1 MKPGAKKVIYAAMAA
16 NLLISATKFC
26 AAWWTG
32 SSAILSE
39 GVHSLVDTG
48 DQVLL
53 LYGLHRATL
62 PPDEQ
67 FPFGHG
73 KEIYFWSFVVA
84 ILIFSL
90 GAGISLYE
98 GILHLLRPSPIENPI
113 VNYVIIAAAFVFE
126 GFSWVVSVR
135 EFGKEKSSRIGFIE
149 AIRRGKDPTLFL
161 VVMEDSAAILGL
173 VAALVGIVLT
183 QATGNPLF
191 DGAASIVIGLILGIT
206 AVLLARE
213 TKGLL
218 VGEAADSEVVQAIR
232 EIVRKGKCVE
242 HVNEVLTLHMG
253 PDYIVTTVSLDFV
266 DRVSA
271 GDVEQAVLEMEVAIK
286 ERVPQV
292 KKVFI
297 EAEAWRRPKGR
308 EES

>member
-1 MKPGAKKVIYAAMAA
+1 MKGGARKVIYAAMAA
-16 NLLISATKFC
+16 NLLISATKFG

-39 GVHSLVDTG
+39 GIHSLVDTG

-53 LYGLHRATL
+53 LYGLHRAAL

-98 GILHLLRPSPIENPI
+98 GIIHLLAPNPI
-113 VNYVIIAAAFVFE
+113 ANPMVNYIIIAAALVFE
-126 GFSWVVSVR
+126 GISWIVSVR
-135 EFGKEKSSRIGFIE
+135 EFGKEKSDRQSFIE

-161 VVMEDSAAILGL
+161 VVMEDSAAMLGL
-173 VAALVGIVLT
+173 LVALVGIFLT
-183 QATGNPLF
+183 QLTGSPVF
-191 DGAASIVIGLILGIT
+191 DGLASVLIGVILGVT
-206 AVLLARE
+206 AALLARE

-218 VGEAADSEVVQAIR
+218 VGEAADSEVVGAIR
-232 EIVRKGKCVE
+232 EIVGQGRCVE

-253 PDYIVTTVSLDFV
+253 PEYIVTTVSLDFA
-266 DRVSA
+266 DHVSA
-271 GDVEQAVLEMEVAIK
+271 GEIEDAILEMEEAIK
-286 ERVPQV
+286 ARVPQV
-292 KKVFI
+292 KKVYI
-297 EAEAWRRPKGR
+297 EAEAWRRPKR
-308 EES
+308 LS